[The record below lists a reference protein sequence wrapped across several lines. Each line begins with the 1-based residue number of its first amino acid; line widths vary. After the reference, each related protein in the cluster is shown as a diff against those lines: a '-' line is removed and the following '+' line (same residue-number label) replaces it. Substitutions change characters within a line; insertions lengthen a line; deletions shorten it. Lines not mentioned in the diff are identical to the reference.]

1 MPLEDD
7 QGAGIGAGMLLTI
20 AALAAAAAGLA
31 VLLVTRHNAH
41 HATTAART
49 VFVTRAARTTPAQ
62 TQATHTS
69 TVAAT
74 TEAAATTTAPPPT
87 TTAPQTATV
96 PRVSGDLQSALQAVR
111 NAGFSAVVHY
121 VPSSQPRGAVVA
133 QSPAGGTSEPTTA
146 QVTINVS
153 AGAGTATVPVPST
166 IGMSI
171 PQAVSAVQG
180 AGLHLVLLRRAISDQ
195 SQAGEVVGQTPSP
208 GQQAPKNSRVVVY
221 MGAFKG

>member
-62 TQATHTS
+62 TQATHAS
-69 TVAAT
+69 TAAAT
-74 TEAAATTTAPPPT
+74 TEAAATTTAPPT

-96 PRVSGDLQSALQAVR
+96 PNVSGDLQSALQAVR

-133 QSPAGGTSEPTTA
+133 QSPAGGASEPTTA

-171 PQAVSAVQG
+171 PKAVSAVQG
-180 AGLHLVLLRRAISDQ
+180 AGLHLVLLRRTISDQ
-195 SQAGEVVGQTPSP
+195 SQAGEVVGQTPAP